1 MGYQVG
7 NTCYATKGA
16 AENAYFSQV
25 APVIQQNGRL
35 LQLQYNGNP
44 KHIDGGWTLNG
55 RTVSASLPQCSPAE
69 NFKDGA
75 QIGFMFLLA
84 AIGLWTVFNIKT
96 ILDKFS

>member
-25 APVIQQNGRL
+25 VPVIQNGRL
-35 LQLQYNGNP
+35 VQLQYNGNP

-55 RTVSASLPQCSPAE
+55 RTVSAGLPQCSSAE

-75 QIGFMFLLA
+75 QVGLAFLSVA
-84 AIGLWTVFNIKT
+84 VVLWGIINIKT
-96 ILDKFS
+96 ILDKFA